1 MRQPKNIIEAK
12 VVETL
17 PNTTFKLE
25 LADGSIMIAH
35 LSGKM
40 RLNYIKVMLGDRV
53 LVEPSPDSTRGRIVR
68 RL

>member
-1 MRQPKNIIEAK
+1 MKQAKSTVEAK
-12 VVETL
+12 VIETL
-17 PNTTFKLE
+17 PNATFKLE
-25 LADGSIMIAH
+25 LEDGSIMIAH

-53 LVEPSPDSTRGRIVR
+53 LVEPSEDKTRGRITR